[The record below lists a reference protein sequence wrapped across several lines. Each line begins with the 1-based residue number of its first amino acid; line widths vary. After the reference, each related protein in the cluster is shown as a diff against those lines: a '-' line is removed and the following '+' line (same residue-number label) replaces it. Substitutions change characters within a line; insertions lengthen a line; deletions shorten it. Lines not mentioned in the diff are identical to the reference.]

1 MEFNFLNG
9 ERDNTMFFKN
19 PKALLSREEHELGP
33 AIVVI
38 LKNYLWAGSGDTI
51 VVDYV

>member
-1 MEFNFLNG
+1 
-9 ERDNTMFFKN
+9 MFFKT
-19 PKALLSREEHELGP
+19 PKALLSKEGRELGP